1 MSSRNG
7 TARAHGISIVC
18 VFNDVDVRQHCLDRS
33 ISDYQGAG
41 AVDYVP
47 VDNTT
52 HAFTT
57 AGAALNHGARLA
69 RHDVI
74 VFVHQDVY
82 LHSIDRLIEAA
93 ALLPEGGPWG
103 ILGASGVA
111 ESGAVV
117 GRLRDQVQLL
127 GSDAPLPVAVDSLDE
142 VLFMIRRS
150 QVLAEP
156 LSEDPELAWHA
167 YGVEYGLRMKALG
180 LGVGAVNLAVTHN
193 SLTINLARLN
203 VAHARVAALH
213 PSAVPVRTTCGTVG
227 GDSTSR
233 LKSLPVIGPVAA
245 KHGWRYQWFQESRL
259 ARRASRRAGLPAV
272 IGDIRRSV
280 DTLEVGSDRTL
291 HVVNVDDVGGFV
303 GYGANPL
310 ALLRREQPVC
320 ARTVDTPDD
329 LVAAL
334 ESLPAGE
341 STLVTDLDVD
351 HVEPVGELL
360 RERGEEAV
368 LGVHDGML
376 WLLTGSA
383 ATHLPETFGTRR
395 ATPLGT
401 PALH

>member
-1 MSSRNG
+1 MSRNG
-7 TARAHGISIVC
+7 TAQARGISIVC

-33 ISDYQGAG
+33 ISDYQGSG
-41 AVDYVP
+41 SVDYVP

-57 AGAALNHGARLA
+57 AGAALNHGARRA
-69 RHDVI
+69 KHDVV

-82 LHSIDRLIEAA
+82 LHSIDRLIEVA
-93 ALLPEGGPWG
+93 ALLGEGGSWG
-103 ILGASGVA
+103 LLGASGVA
-111 ESGAVV
+111 ASGQVV
-117 GRLRDQVQLL
+117 GRLRDRVQLL
-127 GSDAPLPVAVDSLDE
+127 GSDAPAPVAVDSLDE

-156 LSEDPELAWHA
+156 LSEHPELAWHA

-180 LGVGAVNLAVTHN
+180 RGVGAVNLAVTHN
-193 SLTINLARLN
+193 SLTINLARLD
-203 VAHARVAALH
+203 VAHARVASLH
-213 PSAVPVRTTCGTVG
+213 PSAVPVRTTCGVVG
-227 GDSTSR
+227 GGTTSR
-233 LKSLPVIGPVAA
+233 IKSLPLLGPVAA

-272 IGDIRRSV
+272 IGDIRRAV
-280 DTLEVGSDRTL
+280 DGLEVGAHRTL
-291 HVVNVDDVGGFV
+291 HVVNVDDLGGFA
-303 GYGANPL
+303 GYGAEPL
-310 ALLRREQPVC
+310 CLVRRDQPVS
-320 ARTVDTPDD
+320 ARAVTTPDD

-334 ESLPAGE
+334 GSIPAGE
-341 STLVTDLDVD
+341 STLVTDLDVE

-360 RERGEEAV
+360 RGRDDAAV

-395 ATPLGT
+395 ATPMGT